1 MSKKEKLQDIPAEIR
16 PFLTR
21 RRVLQAGAIGGAA
34 AFVAACGT
42 GGSSSDSAAPAT
54 DDSANADGENKI
66 VWANWPYYM
75 PITEDGKFP
84 DLEAFTSETGI
95 EIDYQEVYN
104 DNNEFYA
111 TAKITLDKGQ
121 ALAYDLVTP
130 TDWMAQL
137 WIKNGYV
144 QELDKANIPNAA
156 NLLASLANVSWDP
169 ERKYSLPYL
178 SGFAGI
184 GWNKAKLKEA
194 TGTDTLTTMDQFF
207 YPKLKGQ
214 VLVLSE
220 LRYTIPLILGWQG
233 ADPTNFTAEEFQK
246 AIDYLQSQVDNK
258 HIVEFNGNDYAAKLE
273 AGDVIAA
280 IGWSGDLAQLGDEYG
295 FDLPVTGGTIYVDNC
310 VIPAGSTQK
319 ANVEKLLNYLYDPE
333 VAASIAA
340 GTGYI
345 SPVQGAAEVIA
356 KTDPALAANPFVF
369 PTPELLKRAF
379 VTMPFTTEQQA
390 DFDTAWAKLIGN

>member
-1 MSKKEKLQDIPAEIR
+1 MEKENKSKGS
-16 PFLTR
+16 FLTR
-21 RRVLQAGAIGGAA
+21 RRILQASAIGGAA
-34 AFVAACGT
+34 AFAAACGT

-54 DDSANADGENKI
+54 DSANTNGENKI

-84 DLEAFTSETGI
+84 DLEAFTAETGI

-194 TGTDTLTTMDQFF
+194 IGTDTLTTMDQFF
-207 YPKLKGQ
+207 DPKLKGQ

-220 LRYTIPLILGWQG
+220 LRDTIPLILGWQG

-356 KTDPALAANPFVF
+356 KTDPVLAANPFVF

-379 VTMPFTTEQQA
+379 VTMPFTPEQQA
-390 DFDTAWAKLIGN
+390 DFDAAWAKLIGN

>member
-1 MSKKEKLQDIPAEIR
+1 MEKENKSKGS
-16 PFLTR
+16 FLTR
-21 RRVLQAGAIGGAA
+21 RRMLQASAIGGAA
-34 AFVAACGT
+34 AFAAACGT

-54 DDSANADGENKI
+54 DSANADGENRI

-84 DLEAFTSETGI
+84 DLEAFTAETGI

-111 TAKITLDKGQ
+111 TAKIILDKGQ
-121 ALAYDLVTP
+121 ALDYDLVTP

-169 ERKYSLPYL
+169 ERKFSLPYL

-194 TGTDTLTTMDQFF
+194 IGTDTLTTMDQFF
-207 YPKLKGQ
+207 DPRLKGQ

-220 LRYTIPLILGWQG
+220 LRDTIPLILGWQG

-258 HIVEFNGNDYAAKLE
+258 HIVEFNGNDYATKLE
-273 AGDVIAA
+273 AKDVIAV

-379 VTMPFTTEQQA
+379 VTMPFTPEQQA
-390 DFDTAWAKLIGN
+390 DFDAAWAKLIGN

>member
-1 MSKKEKLQDIPAEIR
+1 MENEKDNKSKGS
-16 PFLTR
+16 FLTR
-21 RRVLQAGAIGGAA
+21 RRMLQASAIGGAA
-34 AFVAACGT
+34 AFAAACGT
-42 GGSSSDSAAPAT
+42 GGSNSDSAAPAT
-54 DDSANADGENKI
+54 DSANSDGVNKI

-84 DLEAFTSETGI
+84 DLEAFTAETGI

-194 TGTDTLTTMDQFF
+194 IGTDTLTTMDQFF
-207 YPKLKGQ
+207 DPKLKGQ

-220 LRYTIPLILGWQG
+220 LRDTIPLILGWQG

-356 KTDPALAANPFVF
+356 KTDPVLAANPFVF

-379 VTMPFTTEQQA
+379 VTMPFTPEQQA
-390 DFDTAWAKLIGN
+390 DFDAAWAKLIGN

>member
-1 MSKKEKLQDIPAEIR
+1 MEKEKENKSKGS
-16 PFLTR
+16 FLTR
-21 RRVLQAGAIGGAA
+21 RRMLQASAIGGAA
-34 AFVAACGT
+34 AFAAACGT

-54 DDSANADGENKI
+54 DSANADGENKI

-84 DLEAFTSETGI
+84 DLEAFTAETGI

-111 TAKITLDKGQ
+111 SAKIILDKGQ
-121 ALAYDLVTP
+121 ALDYDLVTP

-194 TGTDTLTTMDQFF
+194 IGTDTLTTMDQFF
-207 YPKLKGQ
+207 DPKLKGQ

-220 LRYTIPLILGWQG
+220 LRDTIPLILGWQG

-258 HIVEFNGNDYAAKLE
+258 HIVEFNGNDYATKLE
-273 AGDVIAA
+273 AKDVIAV

-319 ANVEKLLNYLYDPE
+319 ANVEKLLNYFYDPE

-379 VTMPFTTEQQA
+379 VTMPFTPEQQA
-390 DFDTAWAKLIGN
+390 DFDAAWAKLIGN

>member
-1 MSKKEKLQDIPAEIR
+1 MEKENKSKGS
-16 PFLTR
+16 FLTR
-21 RRVLQAGAIGGAA
+21 RRILQASAIGGAA
-34 AFVAACGT
+34 AFAAACGT

-54 DDSANADGENKI
+54 DSANTNGENKI

-84 DLEAFTSETGI
+84 DLEAFTAETGI

-156 NLLASLANVSWDP
+156 NLLASLAKVSWDP

-194 TGTDTLTTMDQFF
+194 IGTDTLTTMDQFF
-207 YPKLKGQ
+207 DPKLKGQ

-220 LRYTIPLILGWQG
+220 LRDTIPLILGWQG

-356 KTDPALAANPFVF
+356 KTDPVLAANPFVF

-379 VTMPFTTEQQA
+379 VTMPFTPEQQA
-390 DFDTAWAKLIGN
+390 DFDAAWAKLIGN

>member
-1 MSKKEKLQDIPAEIR
+1 MEKEKENKAKGS
-16 PFLTR
+16 FLTR
-21 RRVLQAGAIGGAA
+21 RRMLQASAIGGAA
-34 AFVAACGT
+34 AFAAACGT

-54 DDSANADGENKI
+54 DSANADGENKI

-84 DLEAFTSETGI
+84 DLEAFTAETGI

-104 DNNEFYA
+104 DNNDFYA
-111 TAKITLDKGQ
+111 TAKIILDKGQ
-121 ALAYDLVTP
+121 ALDYDLVTP

-194 TGTDTLTTMDQFF
+194 LGTDTLTTMDQFF
-207 YPKLKGQ
+207 DPKLKGQ

-220 LRYTIPLILGWQG
+220 LRDTIPLILGWQG

-273 AGDVIAA
+273 AKDVIAV

-319 ANVEKLLNYLYDPE
+319 ANVEKLLNYLYDPQ

-379 VTMPFTTEQQA
+379 VTMPFTPEQQA
-390 DFDTAWAKLIGN
+390 DFDAAWAKLIGN

>member
-1 MSKKEKLQDIPAEIR
+1 MENEKENKSKGS
-16 PFLTR
+16 FLTR
-21 RRVLQAGAIGGAA
+21 RRMLQASAIGGAA
-34 AFVAACGT
+34 AFAAACGT
-42 GGSSSDSAAPAT
+42 GGSNTESAAPAT
-54 DDSANADGENKI
+54 DSANTDGVNKI

-75 PITEDGKFP
+75 PIDEATGGFP
-84 DLEAFTSETGI
+84 DLEAFTAETGI

-111 TAKITLDKGQ
+111 TSKPVLDKGQ

-144 QELDKANIPNAA
+144 QEFDKANIPNAV

-169 ERKYSLPYL
+169 DRKYSLPYL

-184 GWNKAKLKEA
+184 GWNKAKLKA
-194 TGTDTLTTMDQFF
+194 AIGTDTLTTMDQFF
-207 YPKLKGQ
+207 DPKLKGQ

-220 LRYTIPLILGWQG
+220 LRDTIPLILGWQG

-295 FDLPVTGGTIYVDNC
+295 FDLPVTGGTIYVDNL

-333 VAASIAA
+333 VGASIAA

-345 SPVQGAAEVIA
+345 SPVEGAAEVIA
-356 KTDPALAANPFVF
+356 KTDPALAANEFVF

-379 VTMPFTTEQQA
+379 VTMPFTPEQQA
-390 DFDTAWAKLIGN
+390 DFGAAWAKLIGN

>member
-1 MSKKEKLQDIPAEIR
+1 MENEKENKSKGS
-16 PFLTR
+16 FLTR
-21 RRVLQAGAIGGAA
+21 RRMLQASAIGGAA
-34 AFVAACGT
+34 AFAAACGT
-42 GGSSSDSAAPAT
+42 GGSNTESAAPAT
-54 DDSANADGENKI
+54 DSANTDGVNKI

-75 PITEDGKFP
+75 PIDEATGGFP
-84 DLEAFTSETGI
+84 DLEAFTAETGI

-111 TAKITLDKGQ
+111 TSKPVLDKGQ

-144 QELDKANIPNAA
+144 QEFDKANIPNAA

-169 ERKYSLPYL
+169 DRKYSLPYL

-194 TGTDTLTTMDQFF
+194 IGTDTLTTMDHFF
-207 YPKLKGQ
+207 DPRLKGQ

-220 LRYTIPLILGWQG
+220 LRDTIPLILGWQG

-295 FDLPVTGGTIYVDNC
+295 FDLPVTGGTIYVDNL

-333 VAASIAA
+333 VGASIAA

-345 SPVQGAAEVIA
+345 SPVEGAAEVIA
-356 KTDPALAANPFVF
+356 KTDPALAANEFVF

-379 VTMPFTTEQQA
+379 VTMPFTPEQQA
-390 DFDTAWAKLIGN
+390 DFDAAWAKLIGN

>member
-1 MSKKEKLQDIPAEIR
+1 MENEKDNKSKGS
-16 PFLTR
+16 FLTR
-21 RRVLQAGAIGGAA
+21 RRMLQASAIGGAA
-34 AFVAACGT
+34 AFAAACGT

-54 DDSANADGENKI
+54 DSANADGENKI

-84 DLEAFTSETGI
+84 DLEAFTAETGI
-95 EIDYQEVYN
+95 KIDYQEVYN

-111 TAKITLDKGQ
+111 TAKIILDKGQ
-121 ALAYDLVTP
+121 ALDYDLVTP

-194 TGTDTLTTMDQFF
+194 IGTDTLTTMDQFF
-207 YPKLKGQ
+207 DPRLKGQ

-220 LRYTIPLILGWQG
+220 LRDTIPLILGWQG

-258 HIVEFNGNDYAAKLE
+258 HIVEFNGNDYATKLE
-273 AGDVIAA
+273 GKDVIAV

-319 ANVEKLLNYLYDPE
+319 ANVEKLLNYLYDPQ

-379 VTMPFTTEQQA
+379 VTMPFTPEQQA
-390 DFDTAWAKLIGN
+390 DFDAAWAKLIGN

>member
-1 MSKKEKLQDIPAEIR
+1 MENEKDNKSKGS
-16 PFLTR
+16 FLTR
-21 RRVLQAGAIGGAA
+21 RRMLQASAIGGAA
-34 AFVAACGT
+34 AFAAACGT

-54 DDSANADGENKI
+54 DSANADGENKI
-66 VWANWPYYM
+66 AWANWPYYM

-84 DLEAFTSETGI
+84 DLEAFTAETGI

-194 TGTDTLTTMDQFF
+194 IGTDTLTTMDQFF
-207 YPKLKGQ
+207 DPKLKGQ

-220 LRYTIPLILGWQG
+220 LRDTIPLILGWQG

-379 VTMPFTTEQQA
+379 VTMPFTPEQQA
-390 DFDTAWAKLIGN
+390 DFDAAWAKLIGN

>member
-1 MSKKEKLQDIPAEIR
+1 M
-16 PFLTR
+16 
-21 RRVLQAGAIGGAA
+21 
-34 AFVAACGT
+34 
-42 GGSSSDSAAPAT
+42 
-54 DDSANADGENKI
+54 
-66 VWANWPYYM
+66 
-75 PITEDGKFP
+75 
-84 DLEAFTSETGI
+84 
-95 EIDYQEVYN
+95 
-104 DNNEFYA
+104 
-111 TAKITLDKGQ
+111 
-121 ALAYDLVTP
+121 
-130 TDWMAQL
+130 
-137 WIKNGYV
+137 IKNGYV

-169 ERKYSLPYL
+169 DRKYSLPYL

-194 TGTDTLTTMDQFF
+194 IGTDTLTTMDQFF
-207 YPKLKGQ
+207 DPRLKGQ

-220 LRYTIPLILGWQG
+220 LRDTIPLILGWQG

-273 AGDVIAA
+273 AKNVIAV

-295 FDLPVTGGTIYVDNC
+295 FDLPVTGGTIYVDTC
-310 VIPAGSTQK
+310 VIPVGSTQK

-345 SPVQGAAEVIA
+345 SPVEGAAEVIA

-379 VTMPFTTEQQA
+379 VTMPFTPEQQA
-390 DFDTAWAKLIGN
+390 DFDAAWAKLIGN

>member
-1 MSKKEKLQDIPAEIR
+1 MENEKDNKSKGS
-16 PFLTR
+16 FLTR
-21 RRVLQAGAIGGAA
+21 RRILQASAIGGAA
-34 AFVAACGT
+34 ALAAACGT
-42 GGSSSDSAAPAT
+42 GGSNSDSAAPET
-54 DDSANADGENKI
+54 DSTNSDNVNKI

-75 PITEDGKFP
+75 PIDESSGAFP
-84 DLEAFTSETGI
+84 NLEAFTAETGI
-95 EIDYQEVYN
+95 AIEYQEVYN

-111 TAKITLDKGQ
+111 TSKPVLDKGQ
-121 ALAYDLVTP
+121 ALPYDLVTP

-137 WIKNGYV
+137 WVKNGYA
-144 QELDKANIPNAA
+144 QEFDKANIPNAV
-156 NLLASLANVSWDP
+156 NLLASFANVSWDP

-194 TGTDTLTTMDQFF
+194 IGTDTLTTMDQFF
-207 YPKLKGQ
+207 DPKLKGQ

-220 LRYTIPLILGWQG
+220 LRDTIPLILGWQG

-280 IGWSGDLAQLGDEYG
+280 LGWSGDLAQLGDEYG
-295 FDLPVTGGTIYVDNC
+295 FDLPVTGGTIYVDNLI
-310 VIPAGSTQK
+310 IPAGSSQK
-319 ANVEKLLNYLYDPE
+319 ANVEKLINYLYDPE
-333 VAASIAA
+333 VSASLAA

-345 SPVQGAAEVIA
+345 SPVEGAAEVIA
-356 KTDPALAANPFVF
+356 KTDPELAANQFVF

-379 VTMPFTTEQQA
+379 VTMPFTPEQQA
-390 DFDTAWAKLIGN
+390 EFDAAWAKLIGN

>member
-1 MSKKEKLQDIPAEIR
+1 MEKEKENKSKGS
-16 PFLTR
+16 FLTR
-21 RRVLQAGAIGGAA
+21 RRMLQASAIGGAA
-34 AFVAACGT
+34 AFAAACGT
-42 GGSSSDSAAPAT
+42 GGSSSDSSAPAT
-54 DDSANADGENKI
+54 DSANANGENKI

-84 DLEAFTSETGI
+84 DLEAFTAETGI
-95 EIDYQEVYN
+95 KIDYQEVYN

-111 TAKITLDKGQ
+111 AAKIILDKGQ
-121 ALAYDLVTP
+121 ALPYDLVTP

-194 TGTDTLTTMDQFF
+194 IGTDTLTTMDQFF
-207 YPKLKGQ
+207 DPRLKGQ

-220 LRYTIPLILGWQG
+220 LRDTIPLILGWQG

-258 HIVEFNGNDYAAKLE
+258 HIVEFNGNDYATKLE
-273 AGDVIAA
+273 GKDVIAV

-319 ANVEKLLNYLYDPE
+319 ANVEKLLNYLYDPQ

-379 VTMPFTTEQQA
+379 VTMPFTPEQQA
-390 DFDTAWAKLIGN
+390 DFDAAWAKLIGN

>member
-1 MSKKEKLQDIPAEIR
+1 MENEKDNKSKGS
-16 PFLTR
+16 FLTR
-21 RRVLQAGAIGGAA
+21 RRMLQASAIGGAA
-34 AFVAACGT
+34 AFAAACGT

-54 DDSANADGENKI
+54 DSANADGENKI

-84 DLEAFTSETGI
+84 DLEAFTAETGI

-111 TAKITLDKGQ
+111 SAKIILDKGQ
-121 ALAYDLVTP
+121 ALDYDLVTP

-194 TGTDTLTTMDQFF
+194 IGTDTLTTMDQFF
-207 YPKLKGQ
+207 DPKLKGQ

-220 LRYTIPLILGWQG
+220 LRDTIPLILGWQG

-379 VTMPFTTEQQA
+379 VTMPFTPEQQA
-390 DFDTAWAKLIGN
+390 DFDAAWAKLIGN

>member
-1 MSKKEKLQDIPAEIR
+1 MENEKENKSKGS
-16 PFLTR
+16 FLTR
-21 RRVLQAGAIGGAA
+21 RRMLQASAIGGAA
-34 AFVAACGT
+34 AFAAACGT
-42 GGSSSDSAAPAT
+42 GGSNSDSAAPAT
-54 DDSANADGENKI
+54 DSANTDGVNKI

-75 PITEDGKFP
+75 PIDEATGGFP
-84 DLEAFTSETGI
+84 DLEAFTAETGI

-111 TAKITLDKGQ
+111 TSKPVLDKGQ

-144 QELDKANIPNAA
+144 QEFDKANIPNAA

-169 ERKYSLPYL
+169 DRKYSLPYL

-194 TGTDTLTTMDQFF
+194 IGTDTLTTMDQFF
-207 YPKLKGQ
+207 DPKLKGQ

-220 LRYTIPLILGWQG
+220 LRDTIPLILGWQG

-295 FDLPVTGGTIYVDNC
+295 FDLPVTGGTIYVDNL

-333 VAASIAA
+333 VGASIAA

-345 SPVQGAAEVIA
+345 SPVEGAAEVIA
-356 KTDPALAANPFVF
+356 KTDPALAANEFVF

-379 VTMPFTTEQQA
+379 VTMPFTPEQQA
-390 DFDTAWAKLIGN
+390 DFDAAWAKLIGN